1 MKGGRRF
8 LDVWIFFSIKKMFVF
23 FLKISYGFL
32 FLLRQDIRL
41 YRKTGLSP
49 FKRNGCFLYYN
60 ILATKLQQV
69 MFSKGRTVLLRPVA
83 AQFSGVK

>member
-1 MKGGRRF
+1 MKIFGCVCVDF
-8 LDVWIFFSIKKMFVF
+8 FFNKENVCFFS
-23 FLKISYGFL
+23 LKISYGFL
-32 FLLRQDIRL
+32 SLLRQDIRL

-49 FKRNGCFLYYN
+49 FKRDGCFLYYN

-69 MFSKGRTVLLRPVA
+69 MFSKGRTVLLRPVV

>member
-1 MKGGRRF
+1 M
-8 LDVWIFFSIKKMFVF
+8 DVCVNFFFNKENVWVF
-23 FLKISYGFL
+23 FFVKISYG

-69 MFSKGRTVLLRPVA
+69 MFSKGSTVLLRPAA